1 VAWCNFIHTIVN
13 SGCLCIPSD
22 EERKGD
28 IITALHKYKPNY
40 IALTPSVAWFPA
52 SELPDSVHTFHMGGE
67 SLKASLVKELSSRA
81 VIIHAYGPAECS
93 TVSTAIETNPDDDAD
108 PPIGRSLGCCT
119 WVIKLN
125 GSDLAPI
132 GETGELWIEG
142 PIVGQGYFGEPE
154 KTAAAF
160 VENPPWLLRGCAP
173 LSHRKGNVGRRG
185 RLYRTGDLVRYR
197 PDGNLEFVGR
207 KDSQVKIRGQRVELG
222 EIEYHLDSA
231 LTAQNKADNVHVIA
245 EVIKLKNSDTPT
257 LVSFFF
263 MAPGSSV
270 TPANAKIIL
279 AEAIHDIEDRLAK
292 LVPPYMVPSAFLI
305 IEQAPLTP
313 TGKLDRKSLREQGQ
327 QLYWEG
333 LKSQDAPKDDREV
346 GTATENIIRKIWSKV
361 LNVPLHTVGLDINF
375 TRLGGDSITAMQVVS
390 RCRQENVFIT
400 VANILKL
407 HTVRNIAQAS
417 NRSAQNTIV
426 SSELEVY
433 DDDRAFPLSPIQ
445 QMFFN
450 DNPGGVDHYSLSF
463 ITKLARNTTHSEL
476 LAGLVAVTTRHSM
489 LRARFRKSSAPDS
502 IWEQYT
508 ISASVSS
515 FGFEQH
521 DFVNEPKM
529 QSVIDQRQA
538 NLSLTHG
545 PVFAVDVFNGAGEQT
560 LLMSA
565 HHIVMDLV
573 SWRVI
578 WHDLSRI
585 LSGQTSLP
593 PVELTFPQWCDLQ
606 RREAEQLQP
615 DQVLPFKVSD
625 PNYEYWGT
633 CPNELFC
640 KDSAWHSSFV
650 EEQATSLLLNASND
664 YLRTEILDIL
674 IGTLIYCFAQIFP
687 DRSTPAVFVE
697 THGREPISY
706 AESLDLSETVGW
718 FTSMFPVEISDG
730 SASSVVDMIKFAKD
744 TRLRVPGK
752 GRPYFAC
759 RHHSSAGQKFFETH
773 KHPEVIFNYRG
784 SFQQLEDAES
794 LLRLEDRP
802 ERNLPVPAEGPDY
815 RRPSLIDMNL
825 VVENGKLHVATRSH
839 KNMRNHEGVIR
850 WLEMYTETLRSVSH
864 ELAASTTRQHTLMD
878 FPLLQISYDGLE
890 SLVKQQ
896 LADRGIKSIN
906 VKDIYP
912 CTPMQEGILFSSM
925 ADKASY
931 HSVCIWDAKPIE
943 PAERVSIAQLAKAW
957 ESVAIKHPV
966 TSTIFVNHPETGR
979 YVQVVLKD
987 VNRALLCTSAS
998 HETALEHLTNMP
1010 SVEAHV
1016 SQSLCFFTIC
1026 SSENGD
1032 VACRLDMS
1040 HALMDVF
1047 SVAVLAQDLEIAYS
1061 GQILSLRTPF
1071 RDVVEDVERRSSAE
1085 RQLYWTNYLQGVQSC
1100 ELAGDL
1106 TFSGRSS
1113 KVARDTNYGWIG
1125 LPASATA
1132 NLSRICREINIT
1144 RSAFLEIA
1152 WSLVLYRL
1160 TGMKEVC
1167 FGYISS
1173 GRDAEINGI
1182 QNVVGP
1188 LINMLVARI
1197 NLDQPLHQVLPAVT
1211 TFNIDHLDHQ
1221 HVSLAELQHQASVDR
1236 LFNTCVTVGEAPA
1249 PTADEYGSL
1258 KLVKVLEQDP
1268 HEYDLVLAATLDK
1281 DNPQVNLQY
1290 REDVFSAANARMMQR
1305 VLLSA
1310 IEFLSAAVQ
1319 DLESENSILCE
1330 NFFNHS
1336 AGVDEARA
1344 VDQWRTKMKDL
1355 DAGCNFPILPYSSDK
1370 VYVDAT
1376 SSQLI
1381 DSIVLREDHSIA
1393 TQVLASWAIL
1403 QASYGASTDVL
1414 VGWQKMT
1421 DAMPKPLRTKM
1432 DLGLTVSQFLEL
1444 VQTGIAE
1451 TETLPEIGANR
1462 LRRLGGDT
1470 ALACDFQTVW
1480 SIKQTGATRSD
1491 RDDKASVVANA
1502 PRALLLSLAVIASGV
1517 EISAAF
1523 DSNVVSHEQV
1533 ARLLCQLE
1541 AVLRQV
1547 SQPKCSATALAGIN
1561 TVSENDMKSISSWN
1575 GDVPDSIHALVHD
1588 IFTSTAKSMPDA
1600 PAISAWNG
1608 ELTYRELD
1616 QLSTR
1621 LAHKLVSL
1629 GVGPDV
1635 IVPLHFEKSMWE
1647 PVAVLAVMK
1656 AGGAS
1661 VAIDSLQPVQRAIA
1675 IVAQVD
1681 APVIL
1686 VSSTLHERAVQFQ
1699 GPKPFVLDQTSIDN
1713 LPDPEDGIGLP
1724 SEVQPHHLV
1733 YVCFTS
1739 GSTGQPKGA
1748 MITHSNFTSAIKY
1761 QQKAMGFRAGRRVFD
1776 FASYSFDVAW
1786 SNVLHTLTSG
1796 SCLCIPSEHQRH
1808 NDLSG
1813 AIKQSK
1819 ATFLDVTPSVL
1830 RTLNPREFPDLE
1842 TAMLGGEPFTEAD
1855 VADWFA
1861 KKEMINTY
1869 GPAECSIRATITS
1882 AIRGIGVGYGMN
1894 TWIVTVDGSDRLSP
1908 MGAIG
1913 ELWLEGPLVGRGYL
1927 GNEAITAS
1935 AFVTRRNWVTKDES
1949 RFYRTGDL
1957 VRYEPDGSLMCVG
1970 RKDFQVKI
1978 RGQRTELGEVEHN
1991 IQTALIAVGL
2001 EPQLMVDVFKP
2012 RGSDA
2017 VILVAFFKCSNKEDA
2032 RRRFTTLEE
2041 LLPNM
2046 MPEYMIPTVFV
2057 GLDTFPMTSNGKTD
2071 RKSLRAT
2078 CGDKT
2083 LEQLLSNDIR
2093 HGSNYSPPSTTSEK
2107 FLCDLWADT
2116 LNMNA
2121 DVISVD
2127 SNFFRIGGD
2136 SLGAMRLVS
2145 AARQNGVVFSVADV
2159 FKNPQLSAL
2168 ANVLLYQDGVVEDSS
2183 NTDVEPFSL
2192 IDDQVFLA
2200 ETKAHA
2206 ARLCGIEP
2214 EDVEDVLPCTP
2225 LQEGLIA
2232 ESVQGRG
2239 DNKLTEI
2246 KTLMSGV
2253 ECDRLLRA
2261 WSHVVQKHPILRTR
2275 FVDLPNQGLV
2285 QVVVRHEQ
2293 CGFQERSSEQR
2304 FKLGMPLFFCTVS
2317 STTTIWS
2324 IHHALYDGWS
2334 WPLIMSSLC
2343 KAYLDQSIP
2352 DSIPFRNFVKY
2363 VKNIDSSQAERFWK
2377 DQFQESEA
2385 QSFPTL
2391 PSKDYVP
2398 MCDSRLERDIGGLI
2412 WDGDSTAATKI
2423 RLAWAILLSA
2433 ATNSWDVLFGATV
2446 SGRQAPVPGV
2456 EHISGPTFATVPLRI
2471 VLDSAATVKTLLQQV
2486 QDQAVHMIPFEQV
2499 GLQNIQRMS
2508 EDCKFG
2514 CQFQSQVVV
2523 QPVGQDEE
2531 DDVLF
2536 AENNG
2541 TRSFDT
2547 YPISIGLE
2555 FVLRSDGVTLHARYD
2570 SAVVSQSWF
2579 TRIAER
2585 FEVILHQLCDPD
2597 MQSKPLSSLD
2607 RSSKTDLEQIWTWN
2621 KTPLEAY
2628 PKTIHE
2634 MFVEVAEE
2642 QPDAPAICA
2651 WDGDFTY
2658 QQLNDL
2664 SSQLARKLV
2673 NVGLARG
2680 TQRIVPILFEKSRW
2694 TSVAQLGVMKANGT
2708 AVVLDSI
2715 LPAQRLL
2722 TIFQLTQP
2730 QVVLVSQEQESQARE
2745 LLSPDVHVI
2754 VVDESHMS
2762 CFDGHDVSPLASVDP
2777 ATWAYIVFTSGT
2789 TGTPKGAIVSHS
2801 NFTSAL
2807 HYGLDA
2813 LGFSK
2818 QTRSYD
2824 LASYAFDVSWVNL
2837 LYTLCAGGCLCIPT
2851 QEELKTDPL
2860 KPIERMQINTAQLTP
2875 TVAKLLRSANLST
2888 INFGG
2893 EVLPRDE
2900 IDYWKDRAKLMHS
2913 YGPSE
2918 CTPCAV
2924 SRILDPTTK
2933 CLTIGKGV
2941 GTRTWVV
2948 DPEHGNSLMAIGDIG
2963 ELWLE
2968 GPLIGQG
2975 YLNDDARTNAAFI
2988 ENPEWLLCGV
2998 PGITGRQGR
3007 LYRTGDLVRYCE
3019 DGDLEFIGR
3028 KDAQVKIRGQR
3039 VELEEMEHHI
3049 LNAIGPAAAQIVVDV
3064 VVPADSEDRL
3074 LVAFI
3079 KLSDPKVKFS
3089 DTDEAKVYA
3098 HELAAAAKD
3107 ILLGTIPAYMIPN
3120 AYLIVEDI
3128 PQTTSGKTDRGKIRK
3143 MASALRRSDMLYT
3156 NQRQR
3161 RAPETDTETRLHQI
3175 VAQTLSLDAEIFG
3188 MEDNFIQLGGDSIS
3202 AMKLVARAQADGLV
3216 FSVADV
3222 LTKKHIGDLTSSQIV
3237 DANAHVEL
3245 PLLSPPNTP
3254 KLYNLLSSEVLS
3266 KVEPGHGNLIDI
3278 QPATHMQTEY
3288 LRDNLFT
3295 PRRSWFSSWVEF
3307 SQIEDEVRLVQSVE
3321 KLYED
3326 YDIYRTAFIE
3336 SEGRFYQ
3343 AIFDSWQKQVEVV
3356 HDTESAEAGCEKIL
3370 ASEAAFPA
3378 VLGAPLTCFILVRGP
3393 DDRARLVFSMSHAIY
3408 DAISLHETLQALA
3421 DNYNDRTQPRQN
3433 WRPYMAHIESRK
3445 ENSYAY
3451 WSQLLQGSKMIKVPV
3466 SSLEDGLPIVLTQ
3479 DVPMPNGPSGI
3490 TQASLFTLACAES
3503 LRQVTGESDIV
3514 FGRLVSGRIGVDA
3527 PFQNTIGPCINR
3539 VPVRIDLRS
3548 ELDRTTHLK
3557 AIQGQYAEGLA
3568 HETVG
3573 LSDIVRNCTG
3583 WPKKTEKY
3591 TCFVQYQNVSEYI
3604 ALDIPGVVEGLR
3616 SRDALD
3622 IPMAAD
3628 YLEFFA
3634 IPDEGDSGKL
3644 RIRVIAGQGID
3655 TGLPQDLLRGIVDV
3669 LSSF

>member
-1 VAWCNFIHTIVN
+1 MVN

-40 IALTPSVAWFPA
+40 VALTPSVAWFPA
-52 SELPDSVHTFHMGGE
+52 SALPDSVHTFHMGGE
-67 SLKASLVKELSSRA
+67 SLKASLVKQLSTRA

-93 TVSTAIETNPDDDAD
+93 TVSTATETNPDDDTD

-125 GSDLAPI
+125 GSNLAPI

-173 LSHRKGNVGRRG
+173 SSRRRGNGGRHG

-222 EIEYHLDSA
+222 EIEHHLESA
-231 LTAQNKADNVHVIA
+231 LTVQNKADSVHVVA

-263 MAPGSSV
+263 MASGSAVS
-270 TPANAKIIL
+270 PSIAKTIL
-279 AEAIHDIEDRLAK
+279 TEAIHGMEDRLAK

-313 TGKLDRKSLREQGQ
+313 TGKLDRKSLRDQGQ
-327 QLYWEG
+327 RLYWEV
-333 LKSQDAPKDDREV
+333 LKSQDGPKNDQEA
-346 GTATENIIRKIWSKV
+346 GTATENIIQRVWSKV
-361 LNVPLHTVGLDINF
+361 LNVPLHTVGLDTNF

-390 RCRQENVFIT
+390 RCRQENVIVT
-400 VANILKL
+400 VANVLKL

-417 NRSAQNTIV
+417 KKSAQETIGATAT
-426 SSELEVY
+426 EIY
-433 DDDRAFPLSPIQ
+433 GDDRTFPLSPIQ
-445 QMFFN
+445 QMFFE
-450 DNPGGVDHYSLSF
+450 DNPEGANHYSLSF
-463 ITKLARNTTHSEL
+463 ITKLARHTTHSEL
-476 LAGLVAVTTRHSM
+476 LAGLVAVTARHSM
-489 LRARFRKSSAPDS
+489 LRARFQKSSAPES
-502 IWEQYT
+502 VWKQYNVPAG
-508 ISASVSS
+508 ISS
-515 FGFEQH
+515 FGFEYH
-521 DFVNEPKM
+521 DLVDEPSM
-529 QSVIDQRQA
+529 QSIIDQRQA
-538 NLSLTHG
+538 GLSLTHG
-545 PVFAVDVFNGAGEQT
+545 PVFAVDVFDGTGEQT

-573 SWRVI
+573 SWRVV
-578 WHDLSRI
+578 WHDLSRF

-593 PVELTFPQWCDLQ
+593 PVELTFPHWCDLQ
-606 RREAEQLQP
+606 RMEAEQLQP
-615 DQVLPFKVSD
+615 NQVLPFQVSN
-625 PNYEYWGT
+625 PNYEYWAT
-633 CPNELFC
+633 HPSQLLC
-640 KDSAWHSSFV
+640 KNSAWHSSFV
-650 EEQATSLLLNASND
+650 EEHATSLLLNSSND
-664 YLRTEILDIL
+664 HLGTEILDIL
-674 IGTLIYCFAQIFP
+674 IGTLVYCFAKIFS
-687 DRSTPAVFVE
+687 DRNTPAVFVE
-697 THGREPISY
+697 THGREPISH

-718 FTSMFPVEISDG
+718 FTSMFPVEICG
-730 SASSVVDMIKFAKD
+730 GPASSVVDMIKFAKD
-744 TRLRVPGK
+744 TRLKVPGK

-759 RHHSSAGQKFFETH
+759 RHHSSAGQKLFETH
-773 KHPEVIFNYRG
+773 KHPEIIFNYRG
-784 SFQQLEDAES
+784 SFQQLEDTES
-794 LLRLEDRP
+794 LLRVEDRP
-802 ERNLPVPAEGPDY
+802 ERNLTIPAEGANY

-825 VVENGKLHVATRSH
+825 VVENGKLHIATRSH

-850 WLEMYTETLRSVSH
+850 WLEMYTETLCSVAH
-864 ELAASTTRQHTLMD
+864 ELSASTTRQHTLMD
-878 FPLLQISYDGLE
+878 FPLLQISYEGLE
-890 SLVKQQ
+890 TLMKQQ
-896 LADRGIKSIN
+896 LAYYGIESTK

-912 CTPMQEGILFSSM
+912 CTPMQEGILLSSM
-925 ADKASY
+925 MDKASY
-931 HSVCIWDAKPIE
+931 HSVCIWVAKSTESAE
-943 PAERVSIAQLAKAW
+943 PVSVARLAKAW
-957 ESVAIKHPV
+957 ESVASKHPV
-966 TSTIFVNHPETGR
+966 TSTIFLTHPETGR
-979 YVQVVLKD
+979 YVQVVLQDANK
-987 VNRALLCTSAS
+987 ALICKSAAD
-998 HETALEHLTNMP
+998 EAALEYLTNMP
-1010 SVEAHV
+1010 SVEAHA
-1016 SQSLCFFTIC
+1016 SQPLCFFTIC
-1026 SSENGD
+1026 SSDNGD
-1032 VACRLDMS
+1032 VACRLDMT

-1047 SVAVLAQDLEIAYS
+1047 SVAVLAQDLEIVYS
-1061 GQILSLRTPF
+1061 GQNLSLRTPF

-1085 RQLYWTNYLQGVQSC
+1085 RQSYWTNYLQGVQSC

-1106 TFSGRSS
+1106 TFSGRRS
-1113 KVARDTNYGWIG
+1113 KVTRDTKYAWIG

-1132 NLSRICREINIT
+1132 DLSRLCREINIT
-1144 RSAFLEIA
+1144 RSAFLQVA

-1160 TGMKEVC
+1160 TGTKAVC

-1173 GRDAEINGI
+1173 GRDAELDGI

-1197 NLDQPLHQVLPAVT
+1197 NLGRPLHQVLPAVT
-1211 TFNIDHLDHQ
+1211 TFNIDHLDNQ
-1221 HVSLAELQHQASVDR
+1221 HASLAELQHQASVER

-1249 PTADEYGSL
+1249 STADKNGSL

-1281 DNPQVNLQY
+1281 DSPQVNLQY
-1290 REDVFSAANARMMQR
+1290 REDVFSAANAKLIQR

-1310 IEFLSAAVQ
+1310 IEYLGCAVQ
-1319 DLESENSILCE
+1319 DLATENSVLCD
-1330 NFFNHS
+1330 NFFNFS
-1336 AGVDEARA
+1336 AGVDEAQA
-1344 VDQWRTKMKDL
+1344 IDQWRRQMRDL
-1355 DAGCNFPILPYSSDK
+1355 DAGCSFPILPYSSDK
-1370 VYVDAT
+1370 VQVDAT
-1376 SSQLI
+1376 KSHQMDNL
-1381 DSIVLREDHSIA
+1381 VWRNDHSIA
-1393 TQVLASWAIL
+1393 AQVLASWAIL

-1414 VGWQKMT
+1414 VGWQETT
-1421 DAMPKPLRTKM
+1421 DAMPKPLRIKM
-1432 DLGLTVSQFLEL
+1432 DLGRTVSQFLEHA
-1444 VQTGIAE
+1444 QSEIDTTG
-1451 TETLPEIGANR
+1451 TLPELSANR
-1462 LRRLGGDT
+1462 LRYLGGDT

-1480 SIKQTGATRSD
+1480 SIKDASATNPD
-1491 RDDKASVVANA
+1491 QDDEAHVLSNA
-1502 PRALLLSLAVIASGV
+1502 PRALLLSLVATSSGAEV
-1517 EISAAF
+1517 FAAF

-1541 AVLRQV
+1541 AVLRQIC
-1547 SQPKCSATALAGIN
+1547 QPENAATILAQLH
-1561 TVSENDMKSISSWN
+1561 TVSEHDMKKISSWN
-1575 GDVPDSIHALVHD
+1575 DQVPETVHALVHD
-1588 IFTSTAKSMPDA
+1588 IFKSTAKSMPEA

-1608 ELTYRELD
+1608 ELTYGELD
-1616 QLSTR
+1616 RLSTR

-1629 GVGPDV
+1629 GVGPDIV
-1635 IVPLHFEKSMWE
+1635 VPLHFEKSMWE

-1661 VAIDSLQPVQRAIA
+1661 VAIDALQPVQRAKA
-1675 IVAQVD
+1675 IVAQTN

-1686 VSSTLHERAVQFQ
+1686 VSSTLHERAVEFE
-1699 GPKPFVLDQTSIDN
+1699 GPEPFVLDQTSIN
-1713 LPDPEDGIGLP
+1713 SLPDLNGVLP
-1724 SEVQPHHLV
+1724 LEVQPHHLV

-1761 QQKAMGFRAGRRVFD
+1761 QQTAMGFRAGRRVFD

-1786 SNVLHTLTSG
+1786 SNILHTLTSG

-1808 NDLSG
+1808 NDLPG
-1813 AIKQSK
+1813 AIKGSR

-1861 KKEMINTY
+1861 NKEMINTY

-1882 AIRGIGVGYGMN
+1882 AIRGIGVGYGIN
-1894 TWIVTVDGSDRLSP
+1894 TWIVTLDGSDRLSP

-1935 AFVTRRNWVTKDES
+1935 AFVTKRNWVTSKES

-2001 EPQLMVDVFKP
+2001 EPQLMADVFKP
-2012 RGSDA
+2012 QGSDA
-2017 VILVAFFKCSNKEDA
+2017 VILVAFFKCNDKEDA

-2057 GLDTFPMTSNGKTD
+2057 GLDAFPMTSNGKTD

-2078 CGDKT
+2078 YGDLT
-2083 LEQLLSNDIR
+2083 LEQMLSNDIR
-2093 HGSNYSPPSTTSEK
+2093 HGSNYTPPSTVSEK
-2107 FLCDLWADT
+2107 LLCGLWADT
-2116 LNMNA
+2116 LNMKPDA
-2121 DVISVD
+2121 ISAN
-2127 SNFFRIGGD
+2127 SSFFRIGGD

-2145 AARQNGVVFSVADV
+2145 AARQKGVVFGVADV
-2159 FKNPQLSAL
+2159 FKNPRLSAL
-2168 ANVLLYQDGVVEDSS
+2168 ASVLLYRDGALKDS
-2183 NTDVEPFSL
+2183 TDVDVEPFSL
-2192 IDDQVFLA
+2192 IYDQVSMA
-2200 ETKAHA
+2200 NTKAHVA
-2206 ARLCGIEP
+2206 GLCGVDP
-2214 EDVEDVLPCTP
+2214 EDVEDILPCTP

-2232 ESVQGRG
+2232 ESVRGRG
-2239 DNKLTEI
+2239 DNMLSET

-2253 ECDRLLRA
+2253 DSGRLLNA
-2261 WSHVVQKHPILRTR
+2261 WTQVVQNNPILRTR

-2285 QVVVRHEQ
+2285 QVIVRHEQ
-2293 CGFQERSSEQR
+2293 CGFQESSFEKQ
-2304 FKLGMPLFFCTVS
+2304 FKLGMPLFFCAVS
-2317 STTTIWS
+2317 STTTTWN

-2334 WPLIMSSLC
+2334 WPLIMSSLY
-2343 KAYLDQSIP
+2343 KAYLNQSLP
-2352 DSIPFRNFVKY
+2352 ESMPFRNFVKY
-2363 VKNIDSSQAERFWK
+2363 VKSVDHVQAEHFWK
-2377 DQFQESEA
+2377 DQFRDSEA
-2385 QSFPTL
+2385 QNFPAL

-2398 MCDSRLERDIGGLI
+2398 MCDNRLERDIGGLS

-2433 ATNSWDVLFGATV
+2433 ATNSPDVLFGATV
-2446 SGRQAPVPGV
+2446 SGRQAPVADV
-2456 EHISGPTFATVPLRI
+2456 ENISGPTFATVPLRI
-2471 VLDSAATVKTLLQQV
+2471 VLDPAATIETILQQV

-2523 QPVGQDEE
+2523 QPAPQNEE
-2531 DDVLF
+2531 DELLF
-2536 AENNG
+2536 AEDDS
-2541 TRSFDT
+2541 TRSFDS

-2555 FVLRSDGVTLHARYD
+2555 FALRLDGVKMHAKYD

-2579 TRIAER
+2579 ARIAER
-2585 FEVILHQLCDPD
+2585 FEVALRQLCDSD
-2597 MQSKPLSSLD
+2597 MQNRPLSSLD

-2621 KTPLEAY
+2621 QTPLEAY
-2628 PKTIHE
+2628 HKTIHE
-2634 MFVEVAEE
+2634 MFIDVAEE
-2642 QPDAPAICA
+2642 QPEAPAICA

-2658 QQLNDL
+2658 RQLNDL
-2664 SSQLARKLV
+2664 SSRLAHKLV
-2673 NVGLARG
+2673 SDGIARG
-2680 TQRIVPILFEKSRW
+2680 TQRVVPILFEKSKW
-2694 TSVAQLGVMKANGT
+2694 TSVAQLAVMKANGT
-2708 AVVLDSI
+2708 AVVLDST

-2730 QVVLVSQEQESQARE
+2730 QVVLVSQDQESQARE
-2745 LLSPDVHVI
+2745 LLSPAVRVI

-2762 CFDGHDVSPLASVDP
+2762 SFGILDVVPLPTVDP

-2851 QEELKTDPL
+2851 QEEMKTNPMS
-2860 KPIERMQINTAQLTP
+2860 PIERMQINTAQLTP
-2875 TVAKLLRSANLST
+2875 TVAKLLRGANLST

-2941 GTRTWVV
+2941 GTHTWIV

-2975 YLNDDARTNAAFI
+2975 YLDDDARTKAVFI
-2988 ENPEWLLCGV
+2988 ENPEWLLRGTS
-2998 PGITGRQGR
+2998 GFAGREGR
-3007 LYRTGDLVRYCE
+3007 LYRTGDLVRYQE

-3049 LNAIGPAAAQIVVDV
+3049 LNAIGPAAAQVVVDV
-3064 VVPADSEDRL
+3064 VVPADAEDRL

-3079 KLSDPKVKFS
+3079 KLSDPKAKFTNA
-3089 DTDEAKVYA
+3089 DAAKVYA

-3120 AYLIVEDI
+3120 AYLILEDI

-3143 MASALRRSDMLYT
+3143 MASALHKSDLLYT
-3156 NQRQR
+3156 DQRQR
-3161 RAPETDTETRLHQI
+3161 CAPETDREIRLHGI
-3175 VAQTLSLDAEIFG
+3175 VAQTLSLDAKTFG

-3202 AMKLVARAQADGLV
+3202 AMKLVARAQADGLI

-3222 LTKKHIGDLTSSQIV
+3222 LIKKHIGDLTSDKIV
-3237 DANAHVEL
+3237 GADAHVEV

-3254 KLYNLLSSEVLS
+3254 KFYSLLSAEVLS
-3266 KVEPGHGNLIDI
+3266 KAQPGHGNLIDI

-3295 PRRSWFSSWVEF
+3295 PRRSWFSSWIEF
-3307 SQIEDEVRLVQSVE
+3307 SQIEDEARLLRSVR

-3326 YDIYRTAFIE
+3326 CDIYRTAFVE

-3343 AIFDSWQKQVEVV
+3343 AIFDSWQTQSEVV
-3356 HDTESAEAGCEKIL
+3356 YDAESAAVGSERII
-3370 ASEAAFPA
+3370 ASEAALPA
-3378 VLGAPLTCFILVRGP
+3378 VLGAPLACFILVRGP

-3408 DAISLHETLQALA
+3408 DAISLHETLQVLA
-3421 DNYNDRTQPRQN
+3421 DNYNSRTQPRQN
-3433 WRPYMAHIESRK
+3433 WRPYMANIESRK

-3451 WSQLLQGSKMIKVPV
+3451 WSQLLQSSKMVKVPV
-3466 SSLEDGLPIVLTQ
+3466 SSSEDGLPTVLTQ
-3479 DVPMPNGPSGI
+3479 DVPMPQVPTGI

-3503 LRQVTGESDIV
+3503 LRQVTGESDVV

-3527 PFQNTIGPCINR
+3527 AFQNTIGPCINR
-3539 VPVRIDLRS
+3539 VPVRIDFRS
-3548 ELDRTTHLK
+3548 ELDQTTRLK

-3568 HETVG
+3568 HETIG
-3573 LSDIVRNCTG
+3573 LSDIVQHCTD
-3583 WPKKTEKY
+3583 WPKETDKY

-3604 ALDIPGVVEGLR
+3604 ELDIPGVTEGLR

-3622 IPMAAD
+3622 IPVVAD

-3634 IPDEGDSGKL
+3634 IPDEEDGGKL
-3644 RIRVIAGQGID
+3644 KIRVIAGQGID
-3655 TGLPQDLLRGIVDV
+3655 TGLSQVLLQGIVDV

>member
-1 VAWCNFIHTIVN
+1 MVN

-52 SELPDSVHTFHMGGE
+52 SELPASVHTFHMGGE
-67 SLKASLVKELSSRA
+67 SLKAGLVKELSSRA
-81 VIIHAYGPAECS
+81 VVIHAYGPAECS
-93 TVSTAIETNPDDDAD
+93 TVSTAIETNPDDKED

-119 WVIKLN
+119 WIIKLD

-160 VENPPWLLRGCAP
+160 VEDPPWLLRGCAP
-173 LSHRKGNVGRRG
+173 LWHRKGYAGRHG

-197 PDGNLEFVGR
+197 SDGNLEFVGR

-222 EIEYHLDSA
+222 EVEHHLERVLSA
-231 LTAQNKADNVHVIA
+231 QSKAENVQVIA
-245 EVIKLKNSDTPT
+245 EVIKLETSHTPT

-263 MAPGSSV
+263 IAPGAGV
-270 TPANAKIIL
+270 TPGEAKLIL
-279 AEAIHDIEDRLAK
+279 AKAIDGVEDRLAK
-292 LVPPYMVPSAFLI
+292 SVPPYMVPSAFLI
-305 IEQAPLTP
+305 VEQAPLTP
-313 TGKLDRKSLREQGQ
+313 TGKLDRKSLREQGPR
-327 QLYWEG
+327 LYRKE
-333 LKSQDAPKDDREV
+333 LQSQETLEKEHEV
-346 GTATENIIRKIWSKV
+346 GSQTENTIRNVWSKV
-361 LNVPLHTVGLDINF
+361 LNVPLHTVGLDTNF

-390 RCRQENVFIT
+390 RCRQEDIFVT
-400 VANILKL
+400 VADILKL
-407 HTVRNIAQAS
+407 HTVRNLAHAS
-417 NRSAQNTIV
+417 NRSSQNTV
-426 SSELEVY
+426 ASTEKEHY
-433 DDDRAFPLSPIQ
+433 EDGRAFPLSPIQ
-445 QMFFN
+445 QMFFD
-450 DNPGGVDHYSLSF
+450 DNPEGIDHYSLSF
-463 ITKLARNTTHSEL
+463 ITKLTKYTAHAEL
-476 LAGLVAVTTRHSM
+476 LTGLVAVTTRHSM
-489 LRARFRKSSAPDS
+489 LRTRFRRSSSPEVA
-502 IWEQYT
+502 WEQYT
-508 ISASVSS
+508 VPPGVLSFAFEHHQFVDQSS
-515 FGFEQH
+515 
-521 DFVNEPKM
+521 M
-529 QSVIDQRQA
+529 QSIIDRRQA

-545 PVFAVDVFNGAGEQT
+545 PVFAVDIFDGDGEQT

-573 SWRVI
+573 SWRVV
-578 WHDLSRI
+578 WHDLSRVI
-585 LSGQTSLP
+585 SDQTSLP
-593 PVELTFPQWCDLQ
+593 SVELAFPQWCDLQ

-615 DQVLPFKVSD
+615 HHVLPFKVSK

-633 CPNELFC
+633 HPSELYC
-640 KDSAWHSSFV
+640 KDSAWHSSIV
-650 EEQATSLLLNASND
+650 EEQATSLLLNASNEH
-664 YLRTEILDIL
+664 LGTEILDIL
-674 IGTLIYCFAQIFP
+674 IGTLIFSFAQTFS
-687 DRSTPAVFVE
+687 DRASPAVFVE
-697 THGREPISY
+697 THGREPISS
-706 AESLDLSETVGW
+706 AEHLDLSETVGW
-718 FTSMFPVEISDG
+718 FTSMFPVEVSGD
-730 SASSVVDMIKFAKD
+730 SASSIIDMIKFAKD
-744 TRLRVPGK
+744 TRLRVPRK

-759 RHHSSAGQKFFETH
+759 RHHSSAGQNMFETH
-773 KHPEVIFNYRG
+773 KHPEIIFNYRG
-784 SFQQLEDAES
+784 SFQQLEDSES

-802 ERNLPVPAEGPDY
+802 DRNLPIPAEGADY

-825 VVENGKLHVATRSH
+825 VIENGKLHVTTRSH
-839 KNMRNHEGVIR
+839 KNMRNHKNVTR
-850 WLEMYTETLRSVSH
+850 WLEMYTETLRSVAY
-864 ELAASTTRQHTLMD
+864 ELAASSTRLHTLMD

-890 SLVKQQ
+890 TMMTQQ
-896 LADRGIKSIN
+896 LADYGIAN
-906 VKDIYP
+906 TEVKDIYP
-912 CTPMQEGILFSSM
+912 CTPMQEGILLSSM
-925 ADKASY
+925 TDKASY
-931 HSVCIWDAKPIE
+931 HSVCTWEAEPTKSAEPI
-943 PAERVSIAQLAKAW
+943 SISRLAKAW
-957 ESVAIKHPV
+957 ELVTSKHPV
-966 TSTIFVNHPETGR
+966 TSTIFLTHPDTGR
-979 YVQVVLKD
+979 YVQVVLQD
-987 VNRALLCTSAS
+987 ANPALLCTPAPD
-998 HETALEHLTNMP
+998 ETALEHLTNMP

-1016 SQSLCFFTIC
+1016 SQPKCFFTIC
-1026 SSENGD
+1026 SSENGA

-1040 HALMDVF
+1040 HALMDAF
-1047 SVAVLAQDLEIAYS
+1047 SVAVLAQDIETAYS
-1061 GQILSLRTPF
+1061 GQNLSLRTSF
-1071 RDVVEDVERRSSAE
+1071 RDVVEYVEGNSPTQTLS
-1085 RQLYWTNYLQGVQSC
+1085 YWTKYLQGVQSC

-1113 KVARDTNYGWIG
+1113 KVTKDTTYGWVG

-1132 NLSRICREINIT
+1132 QISRLCREINVT
-1144 RSAFLEIA
+1144 RSAFLQIA

-1173 GRDAEINGI
+1173 GRDAPINGI
-1182 QNVVGP
+1182 ENVVGP

-1197 NLDQPLHQVLPAVT
+1197 DLQQPLHQVLPAVT
-1211 TFNIDHLDHQ
+1211 TFNIDHLDNQ
-1221 HVSLAELQHQASVDR
+1221 HVSLAELQHQASMEK

-1249 PTADEYGSL
+1249 STADTNGNL
-1258 KLVKVLEQDP
+1258 KLVKIFEQDP

-1281 DNPQVNLQY
+1281 ENPQVNLQY
-1290 REDVFSAANARMMQR
+1290 RRDIFSAANATVMQR
-1305 VLLSA
+1305 ILLSA
-1310 IEFLSAAVQ
+1310 IEYLSASVH
-1319 DLESENSILCE
+1319 DLAGGDSFLCDE
-1330 NFFNHS
+1330 FFSHS
-1336 AGVDEARA
+1336 AGIDETHAI
-1344 VDQWRTKMKDL
+1344 DQWRTQMKDL
-1355 DAGCNFPILPYSSDK
+1355 NAGCCFPILPYSSDK
-1370 VYVDAT
+1370 VHVNAT
-1376 SSQLI
+1376 SSHRM
-1381 DSIVLREDHSIA
+1381 DSIVWRKDHSIS
-1393 TQVLASWAIL
+1393 TQALASWAIL
-1403 QASYGASTDVL
+1403 QASYGASTDAL
-1414 VGWQKMT
+1414 VGWQETT

-1432 DLGLTVSQFLEL
+1432 DLGRTVSQFLEQ
-1444 VQTGIAE
+1444 VQSNIAKM
-1451 TETLPEIGANR
+1451 ETLPELSANR

-1480 SIKQTGATRSD
+1480 SIN
-1491 RDDKASVVANA
+1491 RDDKSSVLANA
-1502 PRALLLSLAVIASGV
+1502 PRALLLSLKTGDSGV
-1517 EISAAF
+1517 DVSAAF
-1523 DSNVVSHEQV
+1523 DSHVVTQEQV
-1533 ARLLCQLE
+1533 TRLLSQLE

-1547 SQPKCSATALAGIN
+1547 CEPVNSTTVLAQIH
-1561 TVSENDMKSISSWN
+1561 TVSENDMNSISSWN
-1575 GDVPDSIHALVHD
+1575 SKVPDTVHGLVHD
-1588 IFTSTAKSMPDA
+1588 VFTSIANSMPDV

-1608 ELTYRELD
+1608 ELNYRELD
-1616 QLSTR
+1616 RLSTR
-1621 LAHKLVSL
+1621 LAHKLISL

-1635 IVPLHFEKSMWE
+1635 VVPLHFEKSMWE

-1661 VAIDSLQPVQRAIA
+1661 VAIDALQPIQRASA
-1675 IVAQVD
+1675 IVLQVN
-1681 APVIL
+1681 APVML
-1686 VSSTLHERAVQFQ
+1686 VSSELYERAVQFG
-1699 GPKPFVLDQTSIDN
+1699 GPSPLVLDQASVDN
-1713 LPDPEDGIGLP
+1713 LPDTAGGICLP
-1724 SEVQPHHLV
+1724 SDVQPHHLV

-1761 QQKAMGFRAGRRVFD
+1761 QQKALGFRAGRRVFD

-1808 NDLSG
+1808 NNLSG
-1813 AIKQSK
+1813 AIRESK

-1830 RTLNPREFPDLE
+1830 RTLDPRDFPDLE
-1842 TAMLGGEPFTEAD
+1842 TAMLGGEPFTEVD

-1861 KKEMINTY
+1861 HKEMINTY

-1882 AIRGIGVGYGMN
+1882 SIRGIGVGYGMN
-1894 TWIVTVDGSDRLSP
+1894 TWIVTLDRSDRLSP

-1927 GNEAITAS
+1927 GNESITVS
-1935 AFVTRRNWVTKDES
+1935 AFVEKRNWVTNEMS

-1991 IQTALIAVGL
+1991 IQTGLLAVGL
-2001 EPQLMVDVFKP
+2001 EPQLMADVFKP
-2012 RGSDA
+2012 RGNDS
-2017 VILVAFFKCSNKEDA
+2017 VILVAFFKCSDKEDA
-2032 RRRFTTLEE
+2032 RRRFAELEE
-2041 LLPNM
+2041 LLPSM

-2057 GLDTFPMTSNGKTD
+2057 GLDAFPMTSNGKTD

-2078 CGDKT
+2078 YGDMR

-2093 HGSNYSPPSTTSEK
+2093 HVSSFSAPSTTSEK
-2107 FLCDLWADT
+2107 LLRDLWAET
-2116 LNMNA
+2116 LNMKPDAISA
-2121 DVISVD
+2121 DS
-2127 SNFFRIGGD
+2127 SFFRIGGD

-2145 AARQNGVVFSVADV
+2145 AARQKGVVFSVADV
-2159 FKNPQLSAL
+2159 FKNPRLSAL
-2168 ANVLLYQDGVVEDSS
+2168 ATVLHYQDKTVQETT
-2183 NTDVEPFSL
+2183 NPHVEPFSL
-2192 IDDQVFLA
+2192 IDDKVPLE

-2214 EDVEDVLPCTP
+2214 EDIEYILPCTP

-2232 ESVQGRG
+2232 ESIRGRG
-2239 DNKLTEI
+2239 DNMLTEM
-2246 KTLMSGV
+2246 KTLIKGV
-2253 ECDRLLRA
+2253 QSDRLLNA
-2261 WSHVVQKHPILRTR
+2261 WSHVVQSNPILRTR
-2275 FVDLPNQGLV
+2275 FVDSPNQGLV
-2285 QVVVRHEQ
+2285 QVVIRHEQ
-2293 CGFQERSSEQR
+2293 CGFQERSPEQP
-2304 FKLGMPLFFCTVS
+2304 FKLGMSLFYYTVS
-2317 STTTIWS
+2317 STSTTWS

-2334 WPLIMSSLC
+2334 WPLIMSSLS
-2343 KAYLDQSIP
+2343 KAYMNQSVENTV
-2352 DSIPFRNFVKY
+2352 PFRNFVKH
-2363 VKNIDSSQAERFWK
+2363 VKSVDSAQAERFWR
-2377 DQFQESEA
+2377 DQFRELEA
-2385 QSFPTL
+2385 QNFPAL

-2398 MCDSRLERDIGGLI
+2398 MCDSRLERDIDGI
-2412 WDGDSTAATKI
+2412 VWDGDFTAATKI
-2423 RLAWAILLSA
+2423 RLAWAILLSS
-2433 ATNSWDVLFGATV
+2433 ATNSSDVLFGATV

-2456 EHISGPTFATVPLRI
+2456 ENISGPTFATVPLRI
-2471 VLDSAATVKTLLQQV
+2471 VLAPATTVKSLLQQV

-2523 QPVGQDEE
+2523 QPASQDDE

-2536 AENNG
+2536 AEDDS

-2555 FVLRSDGVTLHARYD
+2555 FVLRPNGVALHARYD

-2579 TRIAER
+2579 TRTAAR
-2585 FEVILHQLCDPD
+2585 FEVVLRQLCDPD
-2597 MQSKPLSSLD
+2597 IQSKPLSSLE
-2607 RSSKTDLEQIWTWN
+2607 RSSKTDLEQLWTWN
-2621 KTPLEAY
+2621 KTPLEPY
-2628 PKTIHE
+2628 HKTIHE

-2658 QQLNDL
+2658 RELNEL
-2664 SSQLARKLV
+2664 SSQLAHKLAMAGHTWGV
-2673 NVGLARG
+2673 R
-2680 TQRIVPILFEKSRW
+2680 RITPILFEKSKW
-2694 TSVAQLGVMKANGT
+2694 TSVAQLAVMKANCS
-2708 AVVLDSI
+2708 AVVLDST
-2715 LPAQRLL
+2715 LPSQRLC
-2722 TIFQLTQP
+2722 TIFELTQA
-2730 QVVLVSQEQESQARE
+2730 QIVLVSRAQEKLAQE
-2745 LLSPDVHVI
+2745 LLNPDVHVI
-2754 VVDESHMS
+2754 VVDEEHMKAIRVP
-2762 CFDGHDVSPLASVDP
+2762 DDVVRLPTPDP
-2777 ATWAYIVFTSGT
+2777 AAWAYIVFTSGT

-2851 QEELKTDPL
+2851 QEEMKTDPM

-2875 TVAKLLRSANLST
+2875 TVAKLLRGANLST

-2900 IDYWKDRAKLMHS
+2900 IDFWKDKAKIMHS

-2918 CTPCAV
+2918 CTPCAI
-2924 SRILDPTTK
+2924 SRVINPSSER
-2933 CLTIGKGV
+2933 LTIGKGV

-2968 GPLIGQG
+2968 GPLVGLG
-2975 YLNDDARTNAAFI
+2975 YLHDDARTKAAFI
-2988 ENPEWLLCGV
+2988 ENPEWLLRGA
-2998 PGITGRQGR
+2998 PGYAGRQGR

-3019 DGDLEFIGR
+3019 DGDLEFVGR

-3049 LNAIGPAAAQIVVDV
+3049 LNAIGPAAAQIIVDV
-3064 VVPADSEDRL
+3064 VVPADAEDRL

-3079 KLSDPKVKFS
+3079 KLSDPKAKPI
-3089 DTDEAKVYA
+3089 DADEAKGYA
-3098 HELAAAAKD
+3098 HELAASAKD
-3107 ILLGTIPAYMIPN
+3107 HLLGTIPAYMIPN
-3120 AYLIVEDI
+3120 AYLILEEI

-3143 MASALRRSDMLYT
+3143 MASALQKSELLHT
-3156 NQRQR
+3156 NQRHR
-3161 RAPETDTETRLHQI
+3161 RAPTTDKETRLHRI
-3175 VAQTLSLDAEIFG
+3175 VAQTLSLDAEAFG

-3202 AMKLVARAQADGLV
+3202 AMKLVARAQVDGLI

-3222 LTKKHIGDLTSSQIV
+3222 LTKKHIGDLTSNQIV
-3237 DANAHVEL
+3237 DGDAQVEF

-3266 KVEPGHGNLIDI
+3266 KVQTGHGNLIDI

-3307 SQIEDEVRLVQSVE
+3307 SQIEDESRLLRSVE
-3321 KLYED
+3321 KLYEACD
-3326 YDIYRTAFIE
+3326 MYRTAFIE
-3336 SEGRFYQ
+3336 SQSCFYQ
-3343 AIFDSWQKQVEVV
+3343 AIFDSWQTQIEVV
-3356 HDTESAEAGCEKIL
+3356 HDAESAEVGFEKML
-3370 ASEAAFPA
+3370 ASEAALPP
-3378 VLGAPLTCFILVRGP
+3378 VLGGPLARFVLVRGP
-3393 DDRARLVFSMSHAIY
+3393 DDSARLVFSMSHAIY
-3408 DAISLHETLQALA
+3408 DAISLHETLQTLA
-3421 DNYNDRTQPRQN
+3421 DNYNGRTQPRQN
-3433 WRPYMAHIESRK
+3433 WRSYIAHIETRK

-3451 WSQLLQGSKMIKVPV
+3451 WSQLLRGSKMTKVPV
-3466 SSLEDGLPIVLTQ
+3466 SSSEDGLPTVLTQ
-3479 DVPMPNGPSGI
+3479 DVSMPSVPAGI

-3527 PFQNTIGPCINR
+3527 AFQSTIGPCINR
-3539 VPVRIDLRS
+3539 VPVRVDLRS
-3548 ELDRTTHLK
+3548 KVDQISRLK

-3573 LSDIVRNCTG
+3573 LSDIVQNCTD
-3583 WPKKTEKY
+3583 WSKETQKY
-3591 TCFVQYQNVSEYI
+3591 TSFVQYQNVSEYI
-3604 ALDIPGVVEGLR
+3604 ELDIPGVVEGLR

-3622 IPMAAD
+3622 IPVAAD

-3634 IPDEGDSGKL
+3634 IPHEEDSGKL
-3644 RIRVIAGQGID
+3644 RIRVIAGRGFETSLSRGLLQGV
-3655 TGLPQDLLRGIVDV
+3655 VDI
-3669 LSSF
+3669 LSGF